1 MVRVEK
7 NEVKALLN
15 TPTRDEVLKAIR
27 EVRGEDLKTTIILSP
42 TEKRKIDILKEVLY
56 EHGIIPSK
64 GMSPVIRY
72 AVNQLF
78 KTVVVKGYISYQ
90 AGYEVRQREPPHNH
104 TVDEREELCERHE
117 GYDDASFHKYENNNQ
132 EEREPQ
138 DTHDQEEGDHKED
151 APSVSYD

>member
-15 TPTRDEVLKAIR
+15 MPTRDEVLKAIR

-90 AGYEVRQREPPHNH
+90 AGYEVRPRELSHNH
-104 TVDEREELCERHE
+104 TVDERGELCERHE
-117 GYDDASFHKYENNNQ
+117 GCGDASFHRCENNNQ
-132 EEREPQ
+132 EGREPQ
-138 DTHDQEEGDHKED
+138 DIHDQEKDDHKED
-151 APSVSYD
+151 APSASYD